1 LFLYIS
7 IENFNFKNTVMKKK
21 PFDRVKRD
29 GKVHSL
35 EVELNEEKYEFMP
48 MYLNDIF
55 YYVRNEKIESMIIS
69 QNENDEWKA
78 DKEIDA
84 LKLKRIG
91 NKIVDKMNEDN
102 L

>member
-1 LFLYIS
+1 
-7 IENFNFKNTVMKKK
+7 MKKK
-21 PFDRVKRD
+21 PFDSVKRD
-29 GKVHSL
+29 GKVHPL
-35 EVELNEEKYEFMP
+35 EVEHNDEKYEFMP

-91 NKIVDKMNEDN
+91 NKIVDKMNEHN

>member
-1 LFLYIS
+1 MS
-7 IENFNFKNTVMKKK
+7 ILIKNGRIITADADYVA
-21 PFDRVKRD
+21 
-29 GKVHSL
+29 
-35 EVELNEEKYEFMP
+35 
-48 MYLNDIF
+48 DIF
-55 YYVRNEKIESMIIS
+55 VKGESIHTIGKNLS
-69 QNENDEWKA
+69 IKA

>member
-1 LFLYIS
+1 
-7 IENFNFKNTVMKKK
+7 
-21 PFDRVKRD
+21 
-29 GKVHSL
+29 
-35 EVELNEEKYEFMP
+35 
-48 MYLNDIF
+48 
-55 YYVRNEKIESMIIS
+55 MIIS